1 MRRVRVRLAVWIV
14 LLVVATAAFAFV
26 AQPRDG
32 GNPFR
37 AYATAPLVPG
47 FGLGDL
53 HVGAT
58 ALGAFVERFGVGRP
72 AALYGDDTAL
82 EFAFPRA
89 GLTFTFVA
97 DGDCIR
103 IVQAMAGT
111 GLRALRSPRAF
122 VRDHPACAATPLD
135 RVAVA
140 AARAPRDTF
149 WRGATPMGI
158 ALHVDRADVLGRLG
172 YAPDRAPDA
181 VRPPP
186 ERWFD
191 PEGMKIDFG
200 PATTGE
206 AEPAWVVVRLTVT
219 QAR

>member
-1 MRRVRVRLAVWIV
+1 MRRVRVRLTVWIV
-14 LLVVATAAFAFV
+14 LLVVATSAFAFV
-26 AQPRDG
+26 ALPRDG

-37 AYATAPLVPG
+37 AYAAAPLVPG
-47 FGLGDL
+47 LGLGDL
-53 HVGAT
+53 RVGAT
-58 ALGAFVERFGVGRP
+58 QLGAFVERYGVGQP

-97 DGDCIR
+97 GGDCIG

-111 GLRALRSPRAF
+111 GLRALRSPRSF

-135 RVAVA
+135 RIAVA

-158 ALHVDRADVLGRLG
+158 ALHQDRADVLGRLG
-172 YAPDRAPDA
+172 YAPDRASDA
-181 VRPPP
+181 DRPPP

-191 PEGMKIDFG
+191 PAGLQIDFG
-200 PATTGE
+200 PAATGG
-206 AEPAWVVVRLTVT
+206 AEPARVVVRLTVT